1 MRKLLFALSALAAL
15 FMIAPSNGYA
25 QYVYQSMVGL
35 YQDDSVLDVHTGTT
49 PGFQSEDIY
58 IVLTNPYLN
67 VGLAPGESGT
77 VPVTQ
82 IKAFDLRVTVPTGHT
97 LLGLT
102 LPVSGTIL
110 GDMPDFAAGLS
121 TPLAVVD
128 HAVTLGSLSVF
139 VTSTAHSE
147 YFLGP
152 VSVSPEIEG
161 HMAAVDGD
169 GNSFMIYPVSGDTN
183 APVFIFNADSDPV
196 ATEDATWSDVKALYR

>member
-25 QYVYQSMVGL
+25 QFVYQSMVGL

-49 PGFQSEDIY
+49 PGFQSENVY

-67 VGLAPGESGT
+67 VGLAEGESGT

-82 IKAFDLRVTVPTGHT
+82 IKAFDMRLTVPAGHT
-97 LLGLT
+97 LLGLN

-110 GDMPDFAAGLS
+110 GTPPDFAAGLS
-121 TPLAVVD
+121 TPINVVD
-128 HAVTLGSLSVF
+128 GAVTLGWFSIF
-139 VTSTAHSE
+139 VASTAPAE

-152 VSVSPEIEG
+152 VAEGPEIEG

-169 GNSFMIYPVSGDTN
+169 GTSFMIYPVSGSHDE
-183 APVFIFNADSDPV
+183 PVFVFNGDAPV
-196 ATEDATWSDVKALYR
+196 ATENASL